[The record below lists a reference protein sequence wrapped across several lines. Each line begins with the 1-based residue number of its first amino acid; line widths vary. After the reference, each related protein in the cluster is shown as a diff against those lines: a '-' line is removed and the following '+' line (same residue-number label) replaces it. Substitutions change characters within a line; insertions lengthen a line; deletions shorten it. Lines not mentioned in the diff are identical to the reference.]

1 MDSNLNEAN
10 IILSSSTDFVL
21 QLANLASYNQ
31 STIFSDFAIST
42 ISVGAIFQSYMQ
54 INTGVE

>member
-1 MDSNLNEAN
+1 MGSNLNEAN

-21 QLANLASYNQ
+21 QLANLASCNQ